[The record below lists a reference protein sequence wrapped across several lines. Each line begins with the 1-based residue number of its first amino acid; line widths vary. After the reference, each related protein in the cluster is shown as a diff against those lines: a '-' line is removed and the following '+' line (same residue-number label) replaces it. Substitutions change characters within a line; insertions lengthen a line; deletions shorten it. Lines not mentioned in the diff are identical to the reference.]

1 MAMNSGY
8 HAADSKMNSVTVY
21 PATAQHSAHCIEL
34 EGRRIDYVIRISPLA
49 KRCKIR
55 VSLDGVEV
63 VLPRRVSLRQAVSM
77 LREHSAWVLR
87 QLEHQ
92 QHRVAAGAALLPE
105 NTILL
110 RGEPILVEIIRT
122 TSAGGFGQVDQ
133 WDGSLRIRLL
143 VQAATDPIAALETW
157 LRHQARKDIE
167 ARLAQRSVEMRQQ
180 PRCIY
185 IRDQRTRWGACS
197 RLGNLSFNWR
207 LVMAPPAV
215 LDYVVVHELAHLAEP
230 NHSPRFWLLVAAF
243 CPEFKRHKAWL
254 REHYAVLHRCAIR
267 MS

>member
-1 MAMNSGY
+1 MRQR
-8 HAADSKMNSVTVY
+8 TTTQ
-21 PATAQHSAHCIEL
+21 PALSQCSARCIEL
-34 EGRRIDYVIRISPLA
+34 EGQRIDYRIRISPLA

-63 VLPRRVSLRQAVSM
+63 VLPRRVSLKRAVSM
-77 LREHSAWVLR
+77 LREHSTWVVR
-87 QLEHQ
+87 QVEYQ
-92 QHRVAAGAALLPE
+92 QHRMAAGAALLPA

-110 RGEPILVEIIRT
+110 RGEPTAVEIIRT
-122 TSAGGFGQVDQ
+122 TSAGGLAQVEHR
-133 WDGSLRIRLL
+133 DGRWRVRLL
-143 VQAATDPIAALETW
+143 VNAETDPAKALETW
-157 LRHQARKDIE
+157 LRHQAKQDIE
-167 ARLAQRSVEMRQQ
+167 ARLAHRSVEMRQQ

-230 NHSPRFWLLVAAF
+230 NHSPRFWLLVATF

-254 REHYAVLHRCAIR
+254 KEHYAILHRHAMR
-267 MS
+267 VF

>member
-1 MAMNSGY
+1 MNSGY
-8 HAADSKMNSVTVY
+8 HAADSKMNSVTVH
-21 PATAQHSAHCIEL
+21 PANSQRSAHCIEL
-34 EGRRIDYVIRISPLA
+34 EGQRIDYVIRISPLA

-63 VLPRRVSLRQAVSM
+63 VLPRRVSLRRAVSM

-87 QLEHQ
+87 QLEQ
-92 QHRVAAGAALLPE
+92 QHRATAGAALLPK

-110 RGEPILVEIIRT
+110 RGEPTLVEIIRT
-122 TSAGGFGQVDQ
+122 VSAGCFGQVDH
-133 WDGSLRIRLL
+133 WDGGSRVRLL
-143 VQAATDPIAALETW
+143 VQAATDPIKALETW
-157 LRHQARKDIE
+157 LRHQARQDIE

-254 REHYAVLHRCAIR
+254 REHYAVLHRRTIR
-267 MS
+267 VS

>member
-1 MAMNSGY
+1 MNSTT
-8 HAADSKMNSVTVY
+8 NSTTVH
-21 PATAQHSAHCIEL
+21 PAISRRSAHCIEL
-34 EGRRIDYVIRISPLA
+34 EGQRIDYRIRISPLA

-63 VLPRRVSLRQAVSM
+63 VLPRRVSLKRAVSM
-77 LREHSAWVLR
+77 LREHGAWVVR
-87 QLEHQ
+87 QVEHQ
-92 QHRVAAGAALLPE
+92 QHRVAASAALLPE

-110 RGEPILVEIIRT
+110 RGEPTQVEIIRT
-122 TSAGGFGQVDQ
+122 TSAGGLAQVDHR
-133 WDGSLRIRLL
+133 DGRWRVRLL
-143 VQAATDPIAALETW
+143 VQRAADPAKVLETW
-157 LRHQARKDIE
+157 LRHQARQDIE
-167 ARLAQRSVEMRQQ
+167 SRLAHRSVEMRQQ
-180 PRCIY
+180 HRCIY

-254 REHYAVLHRCAIR
+254 REHYAVLHRRAIR
-267 MS
+267 VF

>member
-1 MAMNSGY
+1 MIFMHPNS
-8 HAADSKMNSVTVY
+8 
-21 PATAQHSAHCIEL
+21 QRSAHCIEL

-55 VSLDGVEV
+55 VGLDGVEV
-63 VLPRRVSLRQAVSM
+63 VLPRQVSSRQAVSM

-87 QLEHQ
+87 QLEQQRHQ
-92 QHRVAAGAALLPE
+92 AAAGAALLPE

-110 RGEPILVEIIRT
+110 RGEPTLVEIIRT
-122 TSAGGFGQVDQ
+122 ASTGCFGQVDHR
-133 WDGSLRIRLL
+133 DGRLRVRLL
-143 VQAATDPIAALETW
+143 VQVASDPIKALETW
-157 LRHQARKDIE
+157 LRHQARQDIE

-197 RLGNLSFNWR
+197 RRGNLSFNWR

-230 NHSPRFWLLVAAF
+230 NHSPHFWLLVAAY

-254 REHYAVLHRCAIR
+254 REHYAVLHQRAIR
-267 MS
+267 V

>member
-1 MAMNSGY
+1 MNG
-8 HAADSKMNSVTVY
+8 VTVH
-21 PATAQHSAHCIEL
+21 PANSQCPAYHIEL
-34 EGRRIDYVIRISPLA
+34 EGQRIDYTVRFSTLA

-63 VLPRRVSLRQAVSM
+63 VLPHRVSPGRAVSI
-77 LREHSAWVLR
+77 LQQHSAWVLR
-87 QLEHQ
+87 QLERHRHQ
-92 QHRVAAGAALLPE
+92 VAAGTALLPE

-110 RGEPILVEIIRT
+110 RGEPTLVEIIRT
-122 TSAGGFGQVDQ
+122 TAIGHLGQVDQ
-133 WDGSLRIRLL
+133 RDGRVRVSLLA
-143 VQAATDPIAALETW
+143 QAATDPIKALEAW
-157 LRHQARKDIE
+157 LRHQARQDIE

-197 RLGNLSFNWR
+197 RRGNLSFNWR

-254 REHYAVLHRCAIR
+254 REHYAVLHRRAIR